1 MPLISPSDQERLRQE
16 LAVMSRPVRLLFFA
30 QTLDCETCV
39 QTRQILDELPRLSD
53 RIAIE
58 EVNFV
63 LEPDRATQ
71 YGIDRVPAIVVVGE
85 DASGDQRDSRIRFLG
100 MPAGYEFIS
109 LIAAI
114 RLVGGGPSHLS
125 DESRVK
131 VAAVDKPV
139 TVHVFTTPTC
149 PHCPRAV
156 NLAQE
161 MAFANSNIT
170 SYAVEVTEYP
180 DLARR
185 YHVTGVPKTVVD
197 DSIEILG
204 AIPESDFISQSLAR
218 FAPHY
223 QDAATVQDPGPN
235 GKSPSHSGERGR
247 ANAE

>member
-1 MPLISPSDQERLRQE
+1 MSLISPADQNELREE
-16 LAVMSRPVRLLFFA
+16 LAVMRWPVRLLFFA

-53 RIAIE
+53 KITIE

-63 LEPDRATQ
+63 LEGDRAAH
-71 YGIDRVPAIVVVGE
+71 YGIDRVPAIALIGE
-85 DASGDQRDSRIRFLG
+85 DASGRERDSKIRFLG

-131 VAAVDKPV
+131 VAAVDKPL

-161 MAFANSNIT
+161 MAFANPNIT

-185 YHVTGVPKTVVD
+185 YHVTGVPKTVID

-204 AIPESDFISQSLAR
+204 AIPEPDFISQSLAR
-218 FAPHY
+218 FAPVD
-223 QDAATVQDPGPN
+223 QDTAAADPPTGDRHRPAD
-235 GKSPSHSGERGR
+235 E
-247 ANAE
+247 